1 MSCVSDT
8 IFAVSNNS
16 NYEHRKWSAF
26 STSPVLIVQS
36 PSEAKPSLFLPKG
49 FLLLYKDLF
58 VSSRSGQWISWL
70 VPKIKANPIHRIL
83 KAPYLTA
90 HHWKLYPSL
99 YQTGK
104 RWKQVSRRL
113 QMICLC
119 GRIQKKIAEVHR
131 KNKPSSA
138 SCWRMLWRR
147 GVRTALWSRRKC
159 PSKALSLPSSEQSRA
174 RVPLESQRDRTSP
187 G

>member
-58 VSSRSGQWISWL
+58 VSSRSGQWIS
-70 VPKIKANPIHRIL
+70 
-83 KAPYLTA
+83 
-90 HHWKLYPSL
+90 
-99 YQTGK
+99 
-104 RWKQVSRRL
+104 
-113 QMICLC
+113 
-119 GRIQKKIAEVHR
+119 
-131 KNKPSSA
+131 
-138 SCWRMLWRR
+138 
-147 GVRTALWSRRKC
+147 
-159 PSKALSLPSSEQSRA
+159 
-174 RVPLESQRDRTSP
+174 
-187 G
+187 